1 MFENLSVWSL
11 ALNVLVLIVS
21 VSGFIKIM
29 NNDLSHLK
37 NSVADVKNTLN
48 EHGKKIDNVAER
60 IASMEGAFSVSIKRG
75 RGKKKK

>member
-1 MFENLSVWSL
+1 
-11 ALNVLVLIVS
+11 
-21 VSGFIKIM
+21 M